1 MLPGP
6 LFFPRQAAT
15 EFLRPLAFVFAVI
28 LAASLFGIL
37 TRPMGFLA
45 AVWPANAVLLAL
57 MVRKPSL
64 STPLG
69 WLAAFLGYLTADLI
83 TGGGLV
89 VTLWLT
95 AANMAGALVG
105 YLLFMRL
112 PEEDRRLQRPI
123 SIVSM
128 FWICTMAAGTAGL
141 VGGGAAKMLF
151 DRDIVAGFSFW
162 FTTEL
167 VNALIV
173 VPVIL
178 TAPPLREVLYTTW
191 FRRPRSRH
199 IWPVLALFA
208 STAAG
213 IAIDSP
219 GVIAYPTPALI
230 WCALTFSLFVTSLMT
245 LGFSVSLLIA
255 TSAGIL
261 PLLSVNNELLI
272 IVSTRLAIA
281 MTALGPLAVA
291 SINENREKLVER
303 LQYLATHDGLTGV
316 LSRGA
321 FLTGAADAL
330 LDCRKR
336 GQSYSALMI
345 DVDHFKR
352 INDTHGHAAGDAV
365 LVMIARALKTNLRT
379 GDLIGRLGGE
389 EFAVFCPGLSENKAN
404 QIAERLRV
412 AVEELKLEVEGVSLH
427 TTVSIGIVF
436 SSKTGDASL
445 GTLLVEADKSLYT
458 AKAEGRNRVVAVS
471 INEPLR
477 KTLESAV
484 A

>member
-6 LFFPRQAAT
+6 LFFPRHAAT
-15 EFLRPLAFVFAVI
+15 EFLRPLVFVFAVI

-95 AANMAGALVG
+95 AANMAGAAVG

-112 PEEDRRLQRPI
+112 PDEDRRLERPI

-128 FWICTMAAGTAGL
+128 FWICTIAAGTAGL
-141 VGGGAAKMLF
+141 VGGGAANMLF
-151 DRDIVAGFSFW
+151 DRDIVTGFSFW

-178 TAPPLREVLYTTW
+178 TAPPLRTILSSSW
-191 FRRPRSRH
+191 LKRPSSVH
-199 IWPVLALFA
+199 IWPVLALVA
-208 STAAG
+208 SAGAG
-213 IAIDSP
+213 ILIDGP

-245 LGFSVSLLIA
+245 LAFSVSLLIA
-255 TSAGIL
+255 TSAGML
-261 PLLSVNNELLI
+261 PLLSVNNELLVV
-272 IVSTRLAIA
+272 VSTRLAIA

-336 GQSYSALMI
+336 RQSCSALMI

-352 INDTHGHAAGDAV
+352 INDTYGHAAGDAV
-365 LVMIARALKTNLRT
+365 LVMIARALRDNVREE
-379 GDLIGRLGGE
+379 DLIGRLGGE
-389 EFAVFCPGLSENKAN
+389 EFAVFCPGLSEKKAG
-404 QIAERLRV
+404 QIAERLRA
-412 AVEELKLEVEGVSLH
+412 AVEELRLKVEGVTLQ
-427 TTVSIGIVF
+427 TTVSVGVAF
-436 SSKTGDASL
+436 TTKNSDVSL
-445 GTLLVEADKSLYT
+445 GTLLDEADKSLYS
-458 AKAEGRNRVVAVS
+458 AKADGRNRIVGVS
-471 INEPLR
+471 ITEHAQ